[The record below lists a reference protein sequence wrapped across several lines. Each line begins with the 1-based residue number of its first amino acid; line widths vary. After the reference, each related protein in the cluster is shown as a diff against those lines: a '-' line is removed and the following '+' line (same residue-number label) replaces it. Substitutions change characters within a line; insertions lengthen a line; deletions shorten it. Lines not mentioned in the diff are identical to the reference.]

1 MSAFINGKGRGRVA
15 PSLARAQK
23 LGIRHSS
30 RVRWSRSN
38 SFNYA
43 VRATVVL
50 VVIIIANAFIS
61 FTIILSQIDFGY
73 ISSRNNNNSSSSLR
87 SSVYNYGASS
97 TTTNNNIAKNSTAK
111 NSTAKMEQDILLPPP
126 EYAVSVDDTLN
137 ASDTSTSNTTV
148 KIGNSSDANELAKV
162 DNETEVQ
169 LAQVTENKTIH

>member
-50 VVIIIANAFIS
+50 VVIIIANALIS
-61 FTIILSQIDFGY
+61 FTIILSQFDFGY

-87 SSVYNYGASS
+87 SSVYSYGASS
-97 TTTNNNIAKNSTAK
+97 TTTNNSIAK

-126 EYAVSVDDTLN
+126 EYAVSLDNTLN

-169 LAQVTENKTIH
+169 LAQVTGNKTIH

>member
-50 VVIIIANAFIS
+50 VVIIIANALIS

-87 SSVYNYGASS
+87 SSVYSYGASS
-97 TTTNNNIAKNSTAK
+97 TTTNNSIAK

-126 EYAVSVDDTLN
+126 EYAVSLDNTLN

-148 KIGNSSDANELAKV
+148 KISNSSDANELAKV

-169 LAQVTENKTIH
+169 LAQVTGNKTIH

>member
-50 VVIIIANAFIS
+50 VVIIIANALIS

-87 SSVYNYGASS
+87 SSVYSYGASS
-97 TTTNNNIAKNSTAK
+97 TTTNKSIAKNSTAK
-111 NSTAKMEQDILLPPP
+111 MVQDILLPPP
-126 EYAVSVDDTLN
+126 EYVVNATDT
-137 ASDTSTSNTTV
+137 AMSNTTV
-148 KIGNSSDANELAKV
+148 KISNSSDANELAKV

>member
-23 LGIRHSS
+23 LGIRHSSS

-50 VVIIIANAFIS
+50 VVIIIANALIS

-97 TTTNNNIAKNSTAK
+97 TTTNNSIAK
-111 NSTAKMEQDILLPPP
+111 NSTAKMEQDL
-126 EYAVSVDDTLN
+126 ADDTLN
-137 ASDTSTSNTTV
+137 ASDTSMSNTTV
-148 KIGNSSDANELAKV
+148 KIGNSSDANDVLATV
-162 DNETEVQ
+162 GNETEIQ
-169 LAQVTENKTIH
+169 H